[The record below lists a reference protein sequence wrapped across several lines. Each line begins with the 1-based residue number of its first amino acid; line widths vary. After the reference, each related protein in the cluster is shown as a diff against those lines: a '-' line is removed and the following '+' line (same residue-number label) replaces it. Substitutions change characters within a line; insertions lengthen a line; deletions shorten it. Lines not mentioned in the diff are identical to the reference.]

1 MRGARK
7 PRDLAAAEEELDPQ
21 LAGFL
26 SQDAEEKEDEET
38 LEGCENGKEIL
49 ESERGIRYRECTK
62 YPRQPEKEHDS
73 ENTDEHSL
81 YALNHVS
88 VLESMS
94 LERMLNQ
101 NPYHDNHYDGIE
113 ENDDQN
119 WYQECTK
126 QYPHVSNEA
135 AEIRARE
142 FRTI

>member
-1 MRGARK
+1 MSPRASCAAGHSRPGYPTGGLRLPRLLRGARK

-73 ENTDEHSL
+73 ENTD
-81 YALNHVS
+81 
-88 VLESMS
+88 
-94 LERMLNQ
+94 
-101 NPYHDNHYDGIE
+101 
-113 ENDDQN
+113 
-119 WYQECTK
+119 
-126 QYPHVSNEA
+126 
-135 AEIRARE
+135 
-142 FRTI
+142 